1 VGKSLIRTDGQAEL
15 EDLQRVRFERAVRNL
30 VTGVTPPTDF
40 PGDIIPKRPIR
51 GGAQVQ
57 YVPGWWVIE
66 QLNALFGYF
75 WDFEVSDQSIGKDQV
90 WVKGKLTVKGSDGMV
105 ISKTQFGGSDIKK
118 MRSTGAIMDIG
129 DDLKSAATDSLKK
142 CATLLGIAKDIYGKR
157 ESNEVG
163 AASTQQLDSLYKVG
177 ESLGW
182 DREKVVD
189 YAVKEHGKRPEEL
202 EILAV
207 LGLINQLRE
216 KKKKGSEE

>member
-202 EILAV
+202 EILARNRNV
-207 LGLINQLRE
+207 
-216 KKKKGSEE
+216 